1 LGLRLFW
8 EPQEALAA
16 AESARL
22 RADGAAAE
30 ARAALEVAKADLRGS
45 EARARGAG
53 VQAAA
58 QRMAL
63 ERGQLLAAAL
73 TSEAVPP
80 SLATS

>member
-45 EARARGAG
+45 EARART
-53 VQAAA
+53 
-58 QRMAL
+58 AL

-80 SLATS
+80 TLA